1 VGVLSV
7 WTVADVCQCAGWLAD
22 SEQVAVRVVVGAVTE
37 ERLYAHY
44 GAASDLV

>member
-1 VGVLSV
+1 M

-22 SEQVAVRVVVGAVTE
+22 SLADSEQVAVRVVVSAVTE

-44 GAASDLV
+44 GAASALV